1 MKNLVLRTITGVL
14 FVALTVFCLVHSL
27 VSCIVFS
34 LIVAVLGNWEFS
46 YNYDRH
52 GYLSTMR
59 FANPVGAFILFLVIL
74 MSQSLLAPGMNLTF
88 AFIPY
93 IFLLVAMMVKVI
105 MTYDEDSESDSIVDL
120 SVSVFSH
127 IYTAGP
133 FALLCI
139 LGMTGAECGEGYSYV
154 LPLSVFIFLWTND
167 TGAYCTGSLLH
178 SYFPKKMS
186 PRVSPNKTWV
196 GTIGG
201 GVLCLVAACILW
213 HFFATYSLPV
223 WLGFAVVVSFFGTLG
238 DLFES
243 TFKRCLNIK
252 DSGKILPGHGGIL
265 DRFDSAMMAVPA
277 TYVYFMVVDIV
288 NSL

>member
-1 MKNLVLRTITGVL
+1 MWRG
-14 FVALTVFCLVHSL
+14 
-27 VSCIVFS
+27 
-34 LIVAVLGNWEFS
+34 
-46 YNYDRH
+46 
-52 GYLSTMR
+52 
-59 FANPVGAFILFLVIL
+59 
-74 MSQSLLAPGMNLTF
+74 
-88 AFIPY
+88 
-93 IFLLVAMMVKVI
+93 IFLRVA
-105 MTYDEDSESDSIVDL
+105 
-120 SVSVFSH
+120 
-127 IYTAGP
+127 
-133 FALLCI
+133 
-139 LGMTGAECGEGYSYV
+139 
-154 LPLSVFIFLWTND
+154 PLSVHFLVDERHW
-167 TGAYCTGSLLH
+167 CLLQRQFAPQL
-178 SYFPKKMS
+178 FPKKMS

>member
-1 MKNLVLRTITGVL
+1 M
-14 FVALTVFCLVHSL
+14 
-27 VSCIVFS
+27 
-34 LIVAVLGNWEFS
+34 
-46 YNYDRH
+46 
-52 GYLSTMR
+52 
-59 FANPVGAFILFLVIL
+59 
-74 MSQSLLAPGMNLTF
+74 
-88 AFIPY
+88 
-93 IFLLVAMMVKVI
+93 
-105 MTYDEDSESDSIVDL
+105 
-120 SVSVFSH
+120 
-127 IYTAGP
+127 
-133 FALLCI
+133 
-139 LGMTGAECGEGYSYV
+139 
-154 LPLSVFIFLWTND
+154 
-167 TGAYCTGSLLH
+167 
-178 SYFPKKMS
+178 
-186 PRVSPNKTWV
+186 

>member
-34 LIVAVLGNWEFS
+34 LIVAVLANWEFS

-74 MSQSLLAPGMNLTF
+74 MSQSLLAPGMNLVF

-105 MTYDEDSESDSIVDL
+105 MTYDEESESDSIVDL
-120 SVSVFSH
+120 SDSVFSH

-133 FALLCI
+133 YALVCI
-139 LGMTGAECGEGYSYV
+139 LGKTGAECGE
-154 LPLSVFIFLWTND
+154 
-167 TGAYCTGSLLH
+167 
-178 SYFPKKMS
+178 
-186 PRVSPNKTWV
+186 
-196 GTIGG
+196 
-201 GVLCLVAACILW
+201 
-213 HFFATYSLPV
+213 
-223 WLGFAVVVSFFGTLG
+223 
-238 DLFES
+238 
-243 TFKRCLNIK
+243 
-252 DSGKILPGHGGIL
+252 
-265 DRFDSAMMAVPA
+265 
-277 TYVYFMVVDIV
+277 
-288 NSL
+288 

>member
-34 LIVAVLGNWEFS
+34 LIVAVLANWEFS

-154 LPLSVFIFLWTND
+154 LPLSVFIFL
-167 TGAYCTGSLLH
+167 
-178 SYFPKKMS
+178 
-186 PRVSPNKTWV
+186 
-196 GTIGG
+196 
-201 GVLCLVAACILW
+201 
-213 HFFATYSLPV
+213 
-223 WLGFAVVVSFFGTLG
+223 
-238 DLFES
+238 
-243 TFKRCLNIK
+243 
-252 DSGKILPGHGGIL
+252 
-265 DRFDSAMMAVPA
+265 
-277 TYVYFMVVDIV
+277 
-288 NSL
+288 